1 MAEQQEVF
9 TPLNELDTTH
19 SGRSVICVKVF
30 VKWTQ
35 SYFNNPKEIASHDM
49 ILIDHEGNKIVGT
62 VKKHMYENTF
72 SQTVLEGKYLRID
85 NFGVQPYKGPY
96 KLVNHGFKVV
106 FGRLTRATITEEFT
120 PVTFG
125 FNPVSY
131 DDLLKGIFPQTKP
144 IDVVGQINSV
154 QNKKVKVEEDV
165 EQKSTDFIMR
175 DKSSK
180 QVKCT
185 VWGEHADQLAEY
197 VRAHLNDETPRV
209 IMIHNGK
216 LGKFVAGAPQVSN
229 QLFGCCIF
237 TDESIGPIK
246 DFISSLNQNDEYSGN
261 VPKFADKDF
270 GTDRKT
276 AVEEY
281 KVKGVP
287 IVHVEGIRFLSEDG
301 YCVTKAEVKKIFSEM
316 GWFTYA
322 CKNCHEKVGN
332 KIMGPGGEWVHYCS
346 TYNGNTTDVFHKL
359 RMTIQVADKSGS
371 ATFVVFA
378 SQLSKMLK
386 KSIVWLSTKMQSV
399 ANPTVVPDDIGIL
412 LLKEYVFKVRVS
424 NFNHEN
430 DYDAYTIDKVTE
442 DPTVIS
448 AIGSEL
454 EANMDQN
461 NDLNDTPNAKVPTNN
476 TDGTDVTPSSA
487 SLKRKTESN
496 DAGSSGSY
504 KAAKNLETLNIAKMD
519 DICDAEDSEAV
530 D

>member
-49 ILIDHEGNKIVGT
+49 ILIDQEGNKIVGT

-96 KLVNHGFKVV
+96 KLVDHGFKVV

-131 DDLLKGIFPQTKP
+131 DDLLKGTFPQTKP
-144 IDVVGQINSV
+144 IDVVGQIHSV

-165 EQKSTDFIMR
+165 EQKSIDFIMR
-175 DKSSK
+175 DK
-180 QVKCT
+180 
-185 VWGEHADQLAEY
+185 
-197 VRAHLNDETPRV
+197 
-209 IMIHNGK
+209 
-216 LGKFVAGAPQVSN
+216 
-229 QLFGCCIF
+229 
-237 TDESIGPIK
+237 
-246 DFISSLNQNDEYSGN
+246 SLNQNDEYSGN

-287 IVHVEGIRFLSEDG
+287 IVHVEGIRFLSERWDG
-301 YCVTKAEVKKIFSEM
+301 LPMPVKTVMKKSVIRL
-316 GWFTYA
+316 
-322 CKNCHEKVGN
+322 
-332 KIMGPGGEWVHYCS
+332 WVQVE
-346 TYNGNTTDVFHKL
+346 NGL

-461 NDLNDTPNAKVPTNN
+461 DDFNDTPNAKVPANN

-487 SLKRKTESN
+487 SLNRKTESD